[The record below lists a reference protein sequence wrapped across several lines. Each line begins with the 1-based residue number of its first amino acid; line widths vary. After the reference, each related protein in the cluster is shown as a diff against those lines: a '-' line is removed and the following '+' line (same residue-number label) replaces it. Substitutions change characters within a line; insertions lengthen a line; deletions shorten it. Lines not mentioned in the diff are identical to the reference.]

1 MRIVMYPR
9 FWLAALAAGMLV
21 PSVRAE
27 LPDEY
32 RSLLAAADRIQGDA
46 EFVGTASLIAEVAPG
61 GMDEVL
67 TALSEIAPRRIAL
80 FNAPPAPGREP
91 VVVIEASPLDA
102 APALADNAVTS
113 PAAEIP
119 RWRTGWARTVGWI
132 APDLWDGRV
141 RFGIRLDRGNT
152 ELSDYNFAVELDREF
167 DHGWSLDSE
176 IEYFYTEDGDGVTRD
191 NWLVQARGER
201 ATVDRW
207 GYYVGGSFESD
218 RLSGLDNSTF
228 ATAGGSYQGIDSTRM
243 SWIMRAGTGARYR
256 VPENGETPDTDWVAE
271 LGSVYDLAISDTSEF
286 KSETTLLASN
296 ASRADQRFALNTA
309 IGGDWGI
316 EVGVRIKHEFEPE
329 PGTEPTDTRFD
340 VSIVRDF

>member
-1 MRIVMYPR
+1 MRIVMFPR
-9 FWLAALAAGMLV
+9 FWFAALAAGLLA
-21 PSVRAE
+21 PSVRADM
-27 LPDEY
+27 PDEY

-46 EFVGTASLIAEVAPG
+46 QFVGTAELVAEVVPG

-80 FNAPPAPGREP
+80 FDAPPAPGREP
-91 VVVIEASPLDA
+91 VMVVEASPVDVGPV
-102 APALADNAVTS
+102 PADGAVTS
-113 PAAEIP
+113 PAADAAHGRE
-119 RWRTGWARTVGWI
+119 GWARTVGWI

-167 DHGWSLDSE
+167 DHGWSLDSKV
-176 IEYFYTEDGDGVTRD
+176 EYFYTEGGDGVTRD

-201 ATVDRW
+201 ATVDGW
-207 GYYVGGSFESD
+207 GYYVGGSFERD
-218 RLSGLDNSTF
+218 RLSGIDSSTF
-228 ATAGGSYQGIDSTRM
+228 ATAGGSYQGIDSARM

-256 VPENGETPDTDWVAE
+256 VPDNGEAADTDWVAE

-309 IGGDWGI
+309 IGGDWGV

-329 PGTEPTDTRFD
+329 PGNEPTDTRFD